1 MCLVSPVSLTSACV
15 CLPRGKPTEQGY
27 LNDARELIST
37 MANPKTGLFNAEGE
51 VSHRSLS

>member
-1 MCLVSPVSLTSACV
+1 MSYFL
-15 CLPRGKPTEQGY
+15 RGKPTEQGY

-51 VSHRSLS
+51 VSHRSLRNISYILSVWVL